1 MLTLTTFIQHC
12 AKVLALTVRQV
23 KEIKGINI
31 GKEGGNK
38 IIFADDMILY
48 MENAKEFNKTL
59 RTK

>member
-12 AKVLALTVRQV
+12 TKVLALTVRQV

-31 GKEGGNK
+31 GNEGGNK

-48 MENAKEFNKTL
+48 MENAKEFNKTI